1 MKKVNLTHKVAAVI
15 TAAVTF
21 GPSVQAF
28 AADDNLGTIGDNIV
42 ASASNIPKMISTVA
56 YIAGIGMGTTGIF
69 KLKQHVDS
77 PGNTPMKDG
86 LIRLAAGGG
95 LLALPY
101 MTEAMVGTVGE
112 SGSQGVDFN
121 DGAFKMQ

>member
-1 MKKVNLTHKVAAVI
+1 MKKINLTHKVAAVI

-21 GPSVQAF
+21 GPSAQAF
-28 AADDNLGTIGDNIV
+28 AADNLGTIGDNIV
-42 ASASNIPKMISTVA
+42 SSASNIPKMISTVA

-112 SGSQGVDFN
+112 TSDGVEFN